1 LRDGSI
7 ARVAVVVVLVAIQ
20 AVVGVVAESLICDT
34 GKRAGSSQ
42 AVANVV
48 IVVSDVAVFAVLDRA
63 GDRFGLEPAEIVV
76 GIPNGPLV
84 EFLDPGAL
92 AGAGGMILPAVNESP
107 ICPTFARSEYVIG
120 DCMPSARVNS
130 LRVQTSRQL
139 EIRRPSL
146 PF

>member
-1 LRDGSI
+1 M
-7 ARVAVVVVLVAIQ
+7 VAVEAIVGIVTEGLVRDA
-20 AVVGVVAESLICDT
+20 GE
-34 GKRAGSSQ
+34 RAGPAQ
-42 AVANVV
+42 AVADV
-48 IVVSDVAVFAVLDRA
+48 IVTVADVAILPVLDRA

-107 ICPTFARSEYVIG
+107 ICTTFARSEYVIG